1 MKFSKQLLQTYITE
15 TLPENSVIEQ
25 VLFDHAFE
33 VEEIKQVADDTM
45 IDINVLPDRQSDA
58 GSHFG
63 MARELAG
70 LFGFT
75 LKTQN
80 HEETVNALSSKFS
93 EKVATP
99 QVTISTDKC
108 RRYCTV
114 RIDNVTIGQSPEW
127 LKQALESVGQRSIN
141 NVVDATNYI
150 LMQTGQPTHVFDAQK
165 ISGTIT
171 IRSAGQDEEITLL
184 TGETKKLSPAN
195 IVIAEASPE
204 RGGAEAE
211 RGGGVLALAGVKGGK
226 KAEVTNET
234 TSLVLES
241 ANFDAIS
248 VRKTARGL
256 YLLTDAAKRF
266 ENNISSDGTLP
277 ALRQL
282 AELILQLAGGEIGE
296 VVDQYPI
303 KEEKWTVSI
312 SKKRAESIIGIS
324 LSPTSFTDVFQKF
337 NISYS
342 YDNESEVLTVFPE
355 TGMRYLAIPED
366 LTDEI
371 VRIVGYKNLE
381 SKLPKLV
388 ATESDNG
395 VTVASS
401 LIRSHLL
408 DKGFNETFTY
418 AFSETGDIKMKNALS
433 DKSFLRTNISNGFIN
448 ALDKNFLNKDIIGLD
463 EIKMFEI
470 GNVFAKEGEFTHLIF
485 GIKKGKQKGVSEE
498 LTKLISEL
506 EELSQIKF
514 ISTEIQND
522 MICECRLPLASDLK
536 LVADS
541 LSYRNNEVEGKTSPF
556 TNWSA
561 YPAITRDISV
571 WVPESVQQ
579 EELAELYIN
588 LGTDLLTRAPRLVD
602 SFSKEGR
609 TSYAFR
615 LVFQSFEKTLTDD
628 DVKPITDVIYAKLSE
643 KGYETR

>member
-15 TLPENSVIEQ
+15 TLPEDSVIEQ
-25 VLFDHAFE
+25 TLFDHAFE

-45 IDINVLPDRQSDA
+45 FDINVLPDRQSDA

-80 HEETVNALSSKFS
+80 HEETVNTLSAKFS
-93 EKVATP
+93 ENVSTP
-99 QVTISTDKC
+99 QVTIATDKC

-114 RIDNVTIGQSPEW
+114 RIDNVVIGESPAW
-127 LKQALESVGQRSIN
+127 LKKALETVGQRSIN

-165 ISGTIT
+165 IKGEIVV
-171 IRSAGQDEEITLL
+171 RNAKQDEEITLL
-184 TGETKKLSPAN
+184 TGEVKKLGESNLA
-195 IVIAEASPE
+195 ISDDE
-204 RGGAEAE
+204 GA
-211 RGGGVLALAGVKGGK
+211 LALAGVKGGK

-241 ANFDAIS
+241 ASFDAIS

-266 ENNISSDGTLP
+266 ENNISADGALP
-277 ALRQL
+277 ALQQL
-282 AELILQLAGGEIGE
+282 AALILELAGGEIGE
-296 VVDQYPI
+296 IVDQYPI

-312 SKKRAESIIGIS
+312 SKKRAESIVGIS
-324 LSPTSFTDVFQKF
+324 LSPATFTDVFQKF
-337 NISYS
+337 NIPYS

-355 TGMRYLAIPED
+355 TSMRYLTIPEE

-371 VRIVGYKNLE
+371 VRIIGYKNLE
-381 SKLPKLV
+381 AKLPQLV
-388 ATESDNG
+388 AHEKDNG

-401 LIRSHLL
+401 IIRSCLL
-408 DKGFNETFTY
+408 DKGFFETFTY
-418 AFSETGDIKMKNALS
+418 AFTDKGDIKMKNALS
-433 DKSFLRTNISNGFIN
+433 DKSYLRTTISNGFAVAIE
-448 ALDKNFLNKDIIGLD
+448 KNFLNKDIIGLD

-470 GNVFAKEGEFTHLIF
+470 GNVFTKDGEFTHLIF
-485 GIKKGKQKGVSEE
+485 GIKKAKQKGVAEE
-498 LTKLISEL
+498 LTKLVSEL
-506 EELSQIKF
+506 EELVGAKF
-514 ISTEIQND
+514 VSTEIVND
-522 MICECRLPLASDLK
+522 MMCECRLPKASELQDKLK
-536 LVADS
+536 PVS
-541 LSYRNNEVEGKTSPF
+541 MNELSYIKNNQEGKTVAF
-556 TNWSA
+556 TNWSQ

-571 WVPESVQQ
+571 WVPENIKQ
-579 EELAELYIN
+579 EELFDLYKEF
-588 LGTDLLTRAPRLVD
+588 GTSLLVRNPRLVD
-602 SFSKEGR
+602 QFTKEGR

-628 DVKPITDVIYAKLSE
+628 DVKPITDAIYAKLSE
-643 KGYETR
+643 KGFEIR